1 MLKRLQFNFPG
12 LFQAFLLSYA
22 LLIVNSSIA
31 QEVNPLEGD
40 PRAPRIGGS
49 LFRAQ
54 CATCHG
60 PDARG
65 IDSIDAP
72 DLTLI
77 YSREGVNDQ
86 SVFQVIRE
94 GIPGSIMPPHT
105 FQDVEV
111 WMLVSYLRSVA
122 AAGASIIIDGDSRR
136 GLSLFNENCA
146 HCHRVN
152 GRGGSLG
159 PDLSTITARRTQDAL
174 VNSIRD
180 PSANIARRYKPVTLV
195 TANNRLI
202 QGTIK
207 SEDAFSIQIMDSNQS
222 LRGFKKLTLQDV
234 IHEEISLMPS
244 FTESDLSSNEINDI
258 LSFLQSAQ

>member
-1 MLKRLQFNFPG
+1 MLKRLQFSFSG
-12 LFQAFLLSYA
+12 IFQAFLLSYA

-77 YSREGVNDQ
+77 YSREGVNDK

-94 GIPGSIMPPHT
+94 GIPGSIMQPHT

-122 AAGASIIIDGDSRR
+122 VAGTSITIDGDSRR

-152 GRGGSLG
+152 GRGGSPVSYPPL
-159 PDLSTITARRTQDAL
+159 PLPTICS
-174 VNSIRD
+174 V
-180 PSANIARRYKPVTLV
+180 
-195 TANNRLI
+195 
-202 QGTIK
+202 
-207 SEDAFSIQIMDSNQS
+207 
-222 LRGFKKLTLQDV
+222 
-234 IHEEISLMPS
+234 
-244 FTESDLSSNEINDI
+244 
-258 LSFLQSAQ
+258 